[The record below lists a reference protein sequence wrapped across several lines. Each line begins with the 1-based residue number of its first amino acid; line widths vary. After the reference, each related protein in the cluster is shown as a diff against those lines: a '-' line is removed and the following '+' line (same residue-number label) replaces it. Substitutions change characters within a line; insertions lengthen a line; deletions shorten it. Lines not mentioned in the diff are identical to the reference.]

1 MDGNISLRMEYG
13 VINVGYKFRF
23 FLAIFSLGFS
33 GAVYAGKFVKAKKD
47 GVKVYAEASKK
58 ADVLTTLTKGQSLD
72 ASERK
77 GMYWQVKV
85 SGKLAFV
92 SVFKVKK
99 VNKSSAIAEA
109 LKDAVKQGRE
119 EGDGANVRA
128 RSAVM
133 GVRGL
138 DESDSSSFAGNVKP
152 NLRMVYAMEDLLV
165 GSDQLSLHENSVFNE
180 AERNALKKGL

>member
-1 MDGNISLRMEYG
+1 M
-13 VINVGYKFRF
+13 
-23 FLAIFSLGFS
+23 
-33 GAVYAGKFVKAKKD
+33 
-47 GVKVYAEASKK
+47 ASKG
-58 ADVLTTLTKGQSLD
+58 LGQISIRICVQ
-72 ASERK
+72 SE
-77 GMYWQVKV
+77 
-85 SGKLAFV
+85 
-92 SVFKVKK
+92 K

-165 GSDQLSLHENSVFNE
+165 GSDQLSLHEDRVFNE